1 MIKPV
6 VRFASAVLL
15 TVCLVACGSKLTQE
29 TFNKITDAMPY
40 ADVVKI
46 LGEPQSSEGGG
57 VLGITA
63 GASVW
68 KDEKHQITIVFVNEK
83 VASKSFVEVAAAPAK

>member
-29 TFNKITDAMPY
+29 NFNKITDAMPY
-40 ADVVKI
+40 ADVVKS